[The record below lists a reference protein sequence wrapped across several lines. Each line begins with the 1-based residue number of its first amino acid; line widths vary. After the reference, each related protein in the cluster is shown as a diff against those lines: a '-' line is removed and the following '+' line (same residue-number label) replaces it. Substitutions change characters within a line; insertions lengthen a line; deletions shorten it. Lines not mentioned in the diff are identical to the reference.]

1 MDQELVFTNLRRLA
15 ATAAPTESVTPPF
28 YTDVAAVMGLGLIL
42 FIISGTV
49 VCIFEMNQKK
59 ARRQRRERFLKA
71 YGMEPQEY
79 RKNSRF
85 YQENGH
91 TWDFVIVLK
100 TVPVPSSIIFSDKFY
115 LALSLYVE
123 GRGKEISCQVH
134 HRSASVR
141 VDSPQENH

>member
-1 MDQELVFTNLRRLA
+1 MDHELVFANLRRLQ
-15 ATAAPTESVTPPF
+15 ATSAPTESVTPPF
-28 YTDVAAVMGLGLIL
+28 YTDVAAVLGLGLIL

-59 ARRQRRERFLKA
+59 SRQLRHERFLKA

-85 YQENGH
+85 YQENGY

-100 TVPVPSSIIFSDKFY
+100 TEPVLPT
-115 LALSLYVE
+115 SLFL
-123 GRGKEISCQVH
+123 RL
-134 HRSASVR
+134 
-141 VDSPQENH
+141 D